1 MHDRP
6 LIPVDG
12 TPLRVVRAVPPIVIV
27 ILAEEIRVLDRV
39 PLPKGGT
46 R

>member
-6 LIPVDG
+6 LIPLDG
-12 TPLRVVRAVPPIVIV
+12 PPLRVGRPVPPIVIV
-27 ILAEEIRVLDRV
+27 ILTEEILVLDRV
-39 PLPKGGT
+39 PLPKGAG